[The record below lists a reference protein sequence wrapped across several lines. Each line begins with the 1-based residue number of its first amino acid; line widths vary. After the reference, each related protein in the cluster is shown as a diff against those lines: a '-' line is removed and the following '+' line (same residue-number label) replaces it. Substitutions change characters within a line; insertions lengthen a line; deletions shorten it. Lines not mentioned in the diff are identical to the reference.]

1 MTKNEIQTLI
11 IALGNQ
17 TQPKSIT
24 PTMMAE
30 QQSYSCKNVIT
41 TPKPITMKEQK
52 HSLSPQGWAG
62 ILLATIISISYLI
75 GLITPPP
82 GELQP
87 TQLEGMEWMVKLVLI
102 FFAWDAVKSGLNAIF
117 EHGKTKLTISQQSKQ
132 TKPETHEKD

>member
-1 MTKNEIQTLI
+1 
-11 IALGNQ
+11 
-17 TQPKSIT
+17 
-24 PTMMAE
+24 
-30 QQSYSCKNVIT
+30 
-41 TPKPITMKEQK
+41 MKEQK

-132 TKPETHEKD
+132 TKPDTHAKD